1 MKGKYITPNGDT
13 VRVDSFDEEN
23 KLVSVHLGSGQYKH
37 FIEKEYSQWESVD
50 AINEIIEL
58 LPEEKVI
65 ENKVSKVKST
75 KKK

>member
-13 VRVDSFDEEN
+13 VKVDSFDEEN

-37 FIEKEYSQWESVD
+37 FIEKEYSEWESV
-50 AINEIIEL
+50 NSFEEIVER
-58 LPEEKVI
+58 LPEEIVM
-65 ENKVSKVKST
+65 ETKVSKPKST